1 MKKPEILSPVGSMAS
16 LYAAIEGG
24 CDAVYLAGKL
34 FGARAFADNFSKDEL
49 IFAINYSHKY
59 GVKVYVTTNTLVF
72 DAEIPAFMDY
82 IEFLYTNNVDAIII
96 QDIGMFDLVHKTF
109 PDLEIHISTQMHIH
123 NQEGVELVKSLGAS
137 RVVLARETPIE
148 LVKKIR
154 NIPDIELEI
163 FVHGALCISYSGQCL
178 MSSLIGGRSGN
189 RGTCAQCCRQ
199 PYELF
204 CNDVKVSKDNY
215 LLSTR
220 DLCTIEY
227 IGELIEAGVDSLK
240 IEGRMKRPE
249 YVYLVTKLY
258 RKAVDSYIETG
269 KVDISEKEINDL
281 KKIFNR
287 NYTKGFLFNTSNDK
301 FMNTF
306 RPNHMGVKVGSVISV
321 DKNRVRIRL
330 QDDLNLNDGIRF
342 VKNGFEDIGM
352 NVQQMFQNNNKVVS
366 AKKNEVI
373 TLLVKDL
380 VQVNS
385 DVLKTTDYNQLKE
398 LDKVIQE
405 HNKKVN
411 VDAILTAHLGEPLE
425 LTISDGINTITT
437 FSDYIV
443 SEALKNPTSYEDI
456 KNHVFRTGNT
466 IYNINKFELISDEN
480 IFIPIKSLN
489 DLRRDALEKLEVTR
503 IGEPKIIDKQQYNI
517 VLPDFE
523 HTKWKIL
530 NLSTYEDYNISMGS
544 HYNEVIIP
552 YNKSYDD
559 YWIRYN
565 LSRVQEYISERK
577 GNVYVSDLG
586 SVFKFKYK
594 DMATNYFMNVT
605 NAYSVALLHSLG
617 VKRVC
622 LSIEMNDYQIKTLIN
637 NYEELFGKHPN
648 VEVVVD
654 TLPEAMIIKYDL
666 FNGKY
671 DSKNNYY
678 LKDKF
683 GNKFKAIRRD
693 NLTVIFDYKR
703 LVKDDPEYLYE
714 LGVNALRY
722 DK

>member
-1 MKKPEILSPVGSMAS
+1 MKKPEVLSPVGSMAS

-34 FGARAFADNFSKDEL
+34 FGARAFADNFSNEEL
-49 IFAINYSHKY
+49 LFAINYAHKY
-59 GVKVYVTTNTLVF
+59 GVKVYVTTNTLVY
-72 DAEIPAFMDY
+72 DSEIPAFIKY

-137 RVVLARETPIE
+137 RVVLARETPID

-204 CNDVKVSKDNY
+204 CNDIKISKDNY

-220 DLCTIEY
+220 DLCTIEH

-269 KVDISEKEINDL
+269 KVQVTEEEINDL

-306 RPNHMGVKVGSVISV
+306 RPNHMGVKVGNVLSV

-330 QDDLNLNDGIRF
+330 LDDLNLNDGIRF
-342 VKNGFEDIGM
+342 VKNGFEDVGM
-352 NVQQMFQNNNKVVS
+352 NVQQMFQNNNKVTS

-373 TLLVKDL
+373 TILVKDD

-385 DVLKTTDYNQLKE
+385 EVLKTTDYNQLKE
-398 LDKVIQE
+398 LDRIIQE
-405 HNKKVN
+405 QNRKVN
-411 VDAILTAHLGEPLE
+411 VDVSIKANLGKPIEMV
-425 LTISDGINTITT
+425 ISDGVNTVSNTSEYVI
-437 FSDYIV
+437 
-443 SEALKNPTSYEDI
+443 SEAMKNPTSYDDI
-456 KNHVFRTGNT
+456 KKHIFRTGNT
-466 IYNINKFELISDEN
+466 IYNINNFDLVYDDN

-489 DLRRDALEKLEVTR
+489 DLRRDTLDKLEELRVKPSKN
-503 IGEPKIIDKQQYNI
+503 IVKQQYYI
-517 VLPDFE
+517 DLPDFE
-523 HTKWKIL
+523 HTEWKIL

-565 LSRVQEYISERK
+565 IPRVQEYISERK

-594 DMATNYFMNVT
+594 DMASSYFMNVT

-617 VKRVC
+617 VKRVT

-671 DSKNNYY
+671 DSKNDYY

-683 GNKFKAIRRD
+683 GNKFKVIRRD
-693 NLTVIFDYKR
+693 NLTVIFNYER
-703 LVKDDPEYLYE
+703 LIKEEPEYLYE